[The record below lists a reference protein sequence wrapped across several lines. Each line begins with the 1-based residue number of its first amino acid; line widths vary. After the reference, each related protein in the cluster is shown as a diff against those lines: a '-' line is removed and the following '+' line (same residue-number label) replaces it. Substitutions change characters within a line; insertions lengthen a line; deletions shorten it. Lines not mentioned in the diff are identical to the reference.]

1 MFVTR
6 NTLKAIKE
14 YFFSSLKNKYEKM
27 ELESLY
33 LITAEEILN
42 LNRTEI
48 RLDKGVKLLESELLK
63 FNSVIKGLKK
73 DIPIQQL
80 FGKAPFYEREFVI
93 DENVLIPRQET
104 EELIQLIVEKNK
116 IDSPRILDIGTGSG
130 AIAISLNLEIN
141 NSKVYALDVS
151 EKALDIAK
159 KNKELLNG
167 KVEFLKLDIL
177 KESSSKFTEKLD
189 LIVSNPP
196 YVLNSEKELMLSNVL
211 DYEPHLALFV
221 EDANPLI
228 FYKKIVDFA
237 LINLVEEGILY
248 FEINEKYGEEVAGL
262 MQNNFN
268 KIEIIKDLNGK
279 DRFVFGTLSS

>member
-1 MFVTR
+1 M
-6 NTLKAIKE
+6 
-14 YFFSSLKNKYEKM
+14 
-27 ELESLY
+27 
-33 LITAEEILN
+33 N